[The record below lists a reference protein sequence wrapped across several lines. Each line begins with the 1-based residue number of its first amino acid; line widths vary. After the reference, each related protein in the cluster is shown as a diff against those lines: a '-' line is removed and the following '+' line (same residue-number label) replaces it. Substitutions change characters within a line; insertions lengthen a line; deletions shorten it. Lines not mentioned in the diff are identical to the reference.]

1 MHMWTIYGWT
11 TCTPIL
17 TANTNTQ
24 QPDPFH
30 TLLCLYSGSLTGSS
44 APHTVLTFKE
54 IFYQL
59 HSMNRL
65 IPNPETTSHL
75 P

>member
-17 TANTNTQ
+17 TAPTNTQ
-24 QPDPFH
+24 QLDPFH
-30 TLLCLYSGSLTGSS
+30 TLLCLSPGSLTGSS
-44 APHTVLTFKE
+44 APCTELTFRE
-54 IFYQL
+54 IVYQL
-59 HSMNRL
+59 HSMDSL
-65 IPNPETTSHL
+65 FPNPGTTSHL